1 MSAASVAAK
10 AKYRALDFGITRVAL
25 EERDGN
31 CYVRVDQA
39 LEPFAH
45 RLTDRLVHW
54 AATAPD
60 RSFIARRSLN
70 ADGTRGDWQRVTYAG
85 ALDAARSIGQ
95 ALLDLKA
102 SVERQSRSSRK
113 IALSMRWLRSVRST
127 LASRIARCRPPIR
140 WSAKTLTSCGM
151 SLICSHRAWCTRA
164 T

>member
-31 CYVRVDQA
+31 FYLSADQA

-60 RSFIARRSLN
+60 RTFIARRSLN
-70 ADGTRGDWQRVTYAG
+70 ADGTRGDWQHVTYAE
-85 ALDAARSIGQ
+85 ALDAARGIGQ
-95 ALLDLKA
+95 ALLDRKA
-102 SVERQSRSSRK
+102 SVDHPVAILSENS
-113 IALSMRWLRSVRST
+113 IEHALVALGALYVGVPYCSVST
-127 LASRIARCRPPIR
+127 A
-140 WSAKTLTSCGM
+140 
-151 SLICSHRAWCTRA
+151 
-164 T
+164 